1 MLFADIAAGYPTDM
15 PGILGI
21 WAALIL
27 MLMIYTYPL
36 YKENIAYRFA
46 EYTYVAV
53 AMAIGIIVTL
63 DSLIRTQLTPL
74 VTGGRFLLVIP
85 IILGFMMYCLLI
97 PDYRW
102 VSRYPIAILVGSS
115 MGVGISSQIIPNIL
129 NQIISTIQHPGAG
142 ATATDWFS
150 FVFIAVGTICATLY
164 FLLTY
169 EHKGPVTYATQAGR
183 YFIMLGLGA
192 YFGNT
197 VLFRLSMLATRAQ
210 LLLQVLKII
219 PM

>member
-1 MLFADIAAGYPTDM
+1 MFFADIAAGYPTEM
-15 PGILGI
+15 PGIVGL
-21 WAALIL
+21 WTALIL
-27 MLMIYTYPL
+27 MLMIYSYPL
-36 YKENIAYRFA
+36 YKENKAYRFA
-46 EYTYVAV
+46 EYTYIAV
-53 AMAIGIIVTL
+53 AMAIGLIVTL
-63 DSLIRTQLTPL
+63 DTLIRTQLTPL
-74 VTGGRFLLVIP
+74 FTKGQFILVIP
-85 IILGFMMYCLLI
+85 IILGFMMYFLLI

-115 MGVGISSQIIPNIL
+115 MGVGLSSTIIPSIL
-129 NQIISTIQHPGAG
+129 NQIINTIQHPGAA
-142 ATATDWFS
+142 ATAVDWFS
-150 FVFIAVGTICATLY
+150 FGYIAVGTICATMY

-169 EHKGPVTYATQAGR
+169 EHTGPIKHATKAGR

-210 LLLQVLKII
+210 FFLQVLKII